1 MLFEHWIYSTA
12 IAITLGMLY
21 RRATGRD
28 HAWIVVA
35 SAYAPDLDIIVD
47 PLLQNLGI
55 TVLIY
60 GNPIRH
66 GNFHNISVLLLYA
79 MLVALLL
86 HPVGIRLVD
95 SFFFAAAGFGAHL
108 FEDALVYN
116 PGYAYLWPL
125 SRQRYG
131 IGVFEYTPDW
141 YGIADREVL
150 IVGIIALVGALV
162 LRTMCEGRGWITEIR
177 E

>member
-1 MLFEHWIYSTA
+1 
-12 IAITLGMLY
+12 
-21 RRATGRD
+21 
-28 HAWIVVA
+28 
-35 SAYAPDLDIIVD
+35 
-47 PLLQNLGI
+47 
-55 TVLIY
+55 
-60 GNPIRH
+60 
-66 GNFHNISVLLLYA
+66 
-79 MLVALLL
+79 
-86 HPVGIRLVD
+86 
-95 SFFFAAAGFGAHL
+95 AAAGFGAHL